1 MPNFAAW
8 DPPQE
13 SPPPASQR
21 MGGLPGHEKV
31 DERLLTSG
39 GWAEGWSRSLT
50 PGSPSSHSTISPPG
64 RRSRSGRLP
73 AAPAPSPSR
82 TQVCNDGVMKIQQI
96 SHKSSSPATPFPHR
110 LVLES
115 IIKDSSHC
123 MLLLLLHGD
132 RGVIDAAE
140 QVWRA
145 LLPWV
150 PSHLKSIHTGNH
162 YSPRCKPQCKQAQ
175 QGGGRGNLE
184 APRRNPQ
191 WEVKSKPGSNKKQT
205 NSVSVRTKNAA
216 PGHSEAPAAN
226 TRDVKPSTRSSP
238 GPATL
243 STSLPR
249 TYRTDWP
256 VPVGVARDT
265 RVKLT
270 GIKLRTSCCGFQNKT
285 STRWYV
291 TSFCL

>member
-1 MPNFAAW
+1 MRDFL
-8 DPPQE
+8 PQE
-13 SPPPASQR
+13 VGQRDGAGAWPQDPLLPTQQFLHQGDVPGPGGFQQLLLLPHPGHKFATTGWWKSNKSPINPPPLRPLSLTAWCWRASERIPLTACCCCCCTVIEVLLMLQSR
-21 MGGLPGHEKV
+21 FDVRCSPGC
-31 DERLLTSG
+31 LLTS
-39 GWAEGWSRSLT
+39 
-50 PGSPSSHSTISPPG
+50 SPFT
-64 RRSRSGRLP
+64 RFR
-73 AAPAPSPSR
+73 
-82 TQVCNDGVMKIQQI
+82 
-96 SHKSSSPATPFPHR
+96 
-110 LVLES
+110 
-115 IIKDSSHC
+115 
-123 MLLLLLHGD
+123 
-132 RGVIDAAE
+132 
-140 QVWRA
+140 
-145 LLPWV
+145 
-150 PSHLKSIHTGNH
+150 NH

-216 PGHSEAPAAN
+216 PGRSEAPAAN